1 MSNNQNRGNNQNGNQ
16 NQNGAPVN
24 GEQQKE
30 KEELQMRKVTF
41 MQRIMK
47 VRDKVMAS
55 KAGRIAIRG
64 LKVAGVGGIAF
75 ASYKA
80 GAKSVKPVTVYIEKG
95 VTEEAEEAEAAEPE
109 STSEVTE

>member
-1 MSNNQNRGNNQNGNQ
+1 MSNNQNRGNQNGNQ

-30 KEELQMRKVTF
+30 KVTF

-95 VTEEAEEAEAAEPE
+95 VTEEAEEAEAAEPA
-109 STSEVTE
+109 STCEVTE

>member
-1 MSNNQNRGNNQNGNQ
+1 MSNNQNRSNQNGNQ

-30 KEELQMRKVTF
+30 KVTF

-95 VTEEAEEAEAAEPE
+95 VTEEAEEDEAAEPE
-109 STSEVTE
+109 STCEVTE